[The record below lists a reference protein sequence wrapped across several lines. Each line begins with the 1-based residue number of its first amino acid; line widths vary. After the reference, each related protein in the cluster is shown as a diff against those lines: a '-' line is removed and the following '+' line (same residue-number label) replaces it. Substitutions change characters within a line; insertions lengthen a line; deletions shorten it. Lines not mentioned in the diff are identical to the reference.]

1 MLKAIPQGD
10 HPENYR
16 QGCLESLFFL
26 LEKKGLTNYRKLFLY
41 SLQ

>member
-1 MLKAIPQGD
+1 MLKAIPQGG

-26 LEKKGLTNYRKLFLY
+26 LDEKGLTNYRKLFLY